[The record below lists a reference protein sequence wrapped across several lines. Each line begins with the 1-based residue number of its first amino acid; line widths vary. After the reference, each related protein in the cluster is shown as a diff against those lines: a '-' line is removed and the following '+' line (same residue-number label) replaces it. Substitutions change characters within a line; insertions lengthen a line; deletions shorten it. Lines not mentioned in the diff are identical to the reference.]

1 MKNIHNDKDDDLAEK
16 MEQRFDDLVSRI
28 DSLQRSGAHIRAT
41 LAHFENKLHK
51 MRSKE

>member
-41 LAHFENKLHK
+41 LAHLNKLYK
-51 MRSKE
+51 KRSKE